1 MTSVRNMAVSGQF
14 YPDHPAVLA
23 SMVEGFFSL
32 AFGSKL
38 EHCPKILV
46 VPHAGL
52 RFSGDTAAKAYA
64 LLKPFSQQIKRVV
77 MLGPSH
83 RVAFNGIAIE
93 PADCVRTPL
102 GDIAVARQGI
112 DGLIDSG
119 LVVSSA
125 EAHAKEHSL
134 EVQWPFLQAVL
145 DDFSLT
151 PLVVGE
157 ANKAHV
163 AEVIAH
169 LWGGDETLIVIST
182 DLSHFHP
189 VAECEQ
195 IDANTCNKVRDADS
209 HLSGQQACGHKGLN
223 GALYLASSYGWQVEQ
238 VDYSHSAQKG
248 AAADRV
254 VGYGSFYVDVPKN
267 FKATRFHS
275 FEKGDKQ
282 ALLSLARQSIEKTLN
297 QQKLELNVDDFS
309 AHLMFRGACFVS
321 LHKQGNLRGCIGS
334 LQAHQPLAVDVMQNG
349 VKAALNDPRF
359 PKLALSE
366 LAEVDIEISILTA
379 PERLPCIDEQD
390 CLQKLRPG
398 VDGIIIQSAAH
409 RATFLPLVWRSI
421 SKPAA
426 FLQHLKQKAGLPLDS
441 WPEDMQVWR
450 YEAIC
455 FSEHDL

>member
-14 YPDHPAVLA
+14 YPEQATVLA
-23 SMVEGFFSL
+23 NMVESFFSL
-32 AFGSKL
+32 ASGSTL
-38 EHCPKILV
+38 EQCPKILV

-102 GDIAVARQGI
+102 GDIPVDRQGTEA
-112 DGLIDSG
+112 LIESG

-125 EAHAKEHSL
+125 EAHAQEHSL
-134 EVQWPFLQAVL
+134 EVQWPFLQSVL
-145 DDFSLT
+145 NDFTLT

-157 ANKAHV
+157 ASKTHV
-163 AEVIAH
+163 AEVIAQ

-189 VAECEQ
+189 MAECEQ
-195 IDANTCNKVRDADS
+195 IDANTCGKVLAADS

-238 VDYSHSAQKG
+238 LDYSHSAQKG
-248 AAADRV
+248 GAADRV
-254 VGYGSFYVDVPKN
+254 VGYGSFYIDVPTD
-267 FKATRFHS
+267 FKTMRFHS
-275 FEKGDKQ
+275 FDKGDKQ
-282 ALLSLARQSIEKTLN
+282 ALLSLARQSIEKALN
-297 QQKLELNVDDFS
+297 QQKLELKVDEFS
-309 AHLMFRGACFVS
+309 AHLLFRGACFVS
-321 LHKQGNLRGCIGS
+321 LHKRGNLRGCIGS
-334 LQAHQPLAVDVMQNG
+334 LQAHQPLAVDVMQNA
-349 VKAALNDPRF
+349 VKAAFNDPRF
-359 PKLALSE
+359 ARLALSE

-379 PERLPCIDEQD
+379 PERLPCTDEQD
-390 CLQKLRPG
+390 CLRKLRPG
-398 VDGIIIQSAAH
+398 VDGIIIQSAEL

-421 SKPAA
+421 HDPAS
-426 FLQHLKQKAGLPLDS
+426 FMQHLKQKAGLALDS

-455 FSEHDL
+455 FSENEL